1 MATRFRSKK
10 WCPSKDP
17 NYRQTDDYSMGYAV
31 GKVTRWRY
39 EPGADGKPQ
48 AVLPG
53 AERKSVMPTRRLARV
68 PQKPSDH
75 GLFSDEAD
83 QLDLFEMFQD

>member
-1 MATRFRSKK
+1 MATKYRF
-10 WCPSKDP
+10 
-17 NYRQTDDYSMGYAV
+17 
-31 GKVTRWRY
+31 

-53 AERKSVMPTRRLARV
+53 AERKRVMPTRRLARA
-68 PQKPSDH
+68 PQKPCDH

-83 QLDLFEMFQD
+83 QLDLCEMFQDEEG